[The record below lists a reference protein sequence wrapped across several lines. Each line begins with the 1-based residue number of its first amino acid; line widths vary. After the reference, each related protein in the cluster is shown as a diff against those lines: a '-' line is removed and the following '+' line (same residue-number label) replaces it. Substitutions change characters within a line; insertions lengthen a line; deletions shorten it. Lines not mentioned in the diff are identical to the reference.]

1 MKKKMLGV
9 IVLLLF
15 SGITMGYTI
24 GQVITQTQ
32 FDNQDFTTANLGYSL
47 DDKTRTSKYIQLDV
61 GYTTLEKELDV
72 NDMQTGNWVV
82 TRKTKDVRYYL
93 EDYVNCREDANK
105 SVCVTQ
111 AKQEIKNELIAFR
124 KLVRKDL
131 TQQQTNYGN
140 EITKNDFNSSIILV

>member
-47 DDKTRTSKYIQLDV
+47 D
-61 GYTTLEKELDV
+61 
-72 NDMQTGNWVV
+72 
-82 TRKTKDVRYYL
+82 
-93 EDYVNCREDANK
+93 VNCREDANK